1 MTVKIFEV
9 GGSIRDDALGVP
21 TNDRDFVAVCSAGWK
36 GLVQWADENLDRI
49 FLTTPEFFTIRGI
62 KNKEIFDIVLARK
75 DGAYSDG
82 RHPDEVEPGTLDD
95 DLARRDFTM
104 NAIARCVETGKL
116 FDPFGGF
123 SDIKGGLIRCVG
135 DANDR
140 IREDVLRIVR
150 AMRFSV
156 TKEGMV
162 IDDELSRMLR
172 ENMLVPPSEPHTWS
186 AVSDLLG
193 SVSRERIREE
203 LLKMFSFDTF
213 NASQFIFGRSGVN
226 RRHARVH
233 PEIILALF
241 GEENDIWLK
250 PTMEKK

>member
-9 GGSIRDDALGVP
+9 GGSIRDDALGVQ
-21 TNDRDFVAVCSAGWK
+21 TNDRDFVAVCSTGWK
-36 GLVQWADENLDRI
+36 GLVQWAAENLDRI

-104 NAIARCVETGKL
+104 NAIARCVETGEL

-123 SDIKGGLIRCVG
+123 SDIENGLIRCVG
-135 DANDR
+135 DSSDR

-156 TKEGMV
+156 TKERMF
-162 IDDELSRMLR
+162 IDGDLTRMLR
-172 ENMLVPPSEPHTWS
+172 ENMLVRTGE
-186 AVSDLLG
+186 AISDLLG

-213 NASQFIFGRSGVN
+213 RAARFIFA
-226 RRHARVH
+226 HDRVH